1 MDSHSSESLKELASN
16 MMKLVLIIFILAD
29 RLATPKNRNLV
40 NHQIRGLLLTSR
52 SAVPGGRDQLNQGK
66 LQRVILRVQAIQD
79 EREIAWQMEQGCSR
93 CIRDSLCT
101 ALETEDCAWRGE

>member
-1 MDSHSSESLKELASN
+1 MLSSEDLINHSVSRDGWSSNMDSHSSESLKELASN

-29 RLATPKNRNLV
+29 RLATPKNRNIV

-66 LQRVILRVQAIQD
+66 LQRVIL
-79 EREIAWQMEQGCSR
+79 
-93 CIRDSLCT
+93 
-101 ALETEDCAWRGE
+101 